1 MTRRRGANGIP
12 AGPSGPAFG
21 VSGSA
26 ASRAILIGFR
36 AIYLVGAALCLLAGT
51 LVTASLFI
59 ADRAP
64 QSSTFLGISI
74 AMSAIFLAISLLL
87 LAIQRQAA
95 ALTRGLSQIEDEGT
109 VSLRR
114 NAGRLLICLALG
126 GGLLDMFLA
135 VLTYAILA
143 RIDQGFAV
151 FG

>member
-26 ASRAILIGFR
+26 PSRAILIGFR

-74 AMSAIFLAISLLL
+74 AMSAIFLAIVGVFWYPIRS
-87 LAIQRQAA
+87 IMRKRRAA
-95 ALTRGLSQIEDEGT
+95 AEQQAHQKDPTE
-109 VSLRR
+109 
-114 NAGRLLICLALG
+114 
-126 GGLLDMFLA
+126 
-135 VLTYAILA
+135 
-143 RIDQGFAV
+143 
-151 FG
+151 